1 MGLLAATVTK
11 QYLIAYKNDI
21 EYKKSLIL
29 QSKMNLSQA
38 SGDLLHAG
46 TDLDPENPVIKQ
58 LEERKARL
66 NLLEKKLDMELNE
79 YDEKLQ
85 MIDGN
90 IKNCDKIIESSI
102 SSMNK

>member
-21 EYKKSLIL
+21 EYKMNLIR
-29 QSKMNLSQA
+29 QSKMGLSEA

-66 NLLEKKLDMELNE
+66 NLLEKRLDMQLDE
-79 YDEKLQ
+79 YQTKLQ
-85 MIDGN
+85 MIDKN
-90 IKNCDKIIESSI
+90 IEACDETIKGAI
-102 SSMNK
+102 K